1 MTRTDRTGRR
11 EGSLLIVVSA
21 AFVIVGTILFA
32 ATGHPVG
39 LVCLLFFGGC
49 LLVGVVKVV
58 GEERLAGRI
67 LLVVAS
73 FVAAAGCAVG
83 AIVTGSGDSIAA
95 SWRAAPAVEFV
106 IMLAGLLLFGGGF
119 VVGLIQLI
127 RFARGDWARP
137 PRRRRR
143 RGGRR
148 LGS

>member
-1 MTRTDRTGRR
+1 MTRTDRTERR

-21 AFVIVGTILFA
+21 AFVIVGTLLFT
-32 ATGHPVG
+32 ATGHPIG

-49 LLVGVVKVV
+49 LLVGVMKVV
-58 GEERLAGRI
+58 AEDKLPGRI

-83 AIVTGSGDSIAA
+83 AIVTGSGF
-95 SWRAAPAVEFV
+95 EFV
-106 IMLAGLLLFGGGF
+106 VMLAGLLLFGGGF
-119 VVGLIQLI
+119 VVGLIRLI

-143 RGGRR
+143 GGRR
-148 LGS
+148 RS